1 MPLLPDS
8 HGQHIEDGRTVGC
21 GAQADER
28 CGARHA
34 ALLRGGLRAELRRR
48 NPLVAR
54 DCRETGRDDG
64 FARFLYRQQVREL
77 RIIALWIAEPECTT
91 AADFPFWAAGIIN
104 SEVAEQAAHA
114 LLSQIDDID
123 ALLAEWCASENALLA
138 YAALLA
144 ASRSVRASVGA
155 LTEGVR
161 SAVGRFPDNR
171 IVAQGATAALA
182 SVAGEYRERV
192 LLLLDGLDDTPTAR
206 LVCDEMSWRMAE

>member
-1 MPLLPDS
+1 MDNTS
-8 HGQHIEDGRTVGC
+8 RMV
-21 GAQADER
+21 
-28 CGARHA
+28 
-34 ALLRGGLRAELRRR
+34 ALLGAVRKQMNGAVLDTLRYYGADYGLNYGVAIHSLRET
-48 NPLVAR
+48 A
-54 DCRETGRDDG
+54 RETGRDDG

-77 RIIALWIAEPECTT
+77 RIIALWIAEPDCTT

-123 ALLAEWCASENALLA
+123 ALLAGWCASENALLA

-155 LTEGVR
+155 VTEGVR

-182 SVAGEYRERV
+182 SVAGEHRERV

>member
-1 MPLLPDS
+1 MDNTS
-8 HGQHIEDGRTVGC
+8 RMV
-21 GAQADER
+21 
-28 CGARHA
+28 
-34 ALLRGGLRAELRRR
+34 ALLGAVRKQMNGAVLDTLRYYGADYGLNYGVAIHSLRET
-48 NPLVAR
+48 A
-54 DCRETGRDDG
+54 RETGRDDG

-77 RIIALWIAEPECTT
+77 RIIALWIAEPDCTT

-123 ALLAEWCASENALLA
+123 ALLAGWCASENALLA

-155 LTEGVR
+155 VTEGVR
-161 SAVGRFPDNR
+161 SAVGHFPDNR

-182 SVAGEYRERV
+182 SVAGEHRERV

-206 LVCDEMSWRMAE
+206 LVRDEMSWRMAE

>member
-1 MPLLPDS
+1 MDDTS
-8 HGQHIEDGRTVGC
+8 RMV
-21 GAQADER
+21 
-28 CGARHA
+28 
-34 ALLRGGLRAELRRR
+34 ALLGAVRKQMNGAVLDTLRYYGSDYGLNYGVAIHSLREI
-48 NPLVAR
+48 V
-54 DCRETGRDDG
+54 RETGRDDG

-77 RIIALWIAEPECTT
+77 RIVALWIAEPSRTT

-123 ALLAEWCASENALLA
+123 ALLAEWCASDNALLA

-144 ASRSVRASVGA
+144 ASRSERVSVGA

-161 SAVGRFPDNR
+161 SSVGRFPDNR

-182 SVAGEYRERV
+182 SVAGEHRDRV
-192 LLLLDGLDDTPTAR
+192 LLLLDGLCDSPTAR
-206 LVCDEMSWRMAE
+206 LVRDEISWRMAE

>member
-1 MPLLPDS
+1 MDNTS
-8 HGQHIEDGRTVGC
+8 RMV
-21 GAQADER
+21 
-28 CGARHA
+28 
-34 ALLRGGLRAELRRR
+34 ALLGAVRKQMNGAVLDTLRYYGADYGLNYGVAIHSLRET
-48 NPLVAR
+48 A
-54 DCRETGRDDG
+54 RETGRDDG

-77 RIIALWIAEPECTT
+77 RIIALWIAEPDCTT

-155 LTEGVR
+155 VTEGVR
-161 SAVGRFPDNR
+161 SAVGHFPDNR
-171 IVAQGATAALA
+171 IIALGATAALA
-182 SVAGEYRERV
+182 SVAGEHRERV

-206 LVCDEMSWRMAE
+206 LVRDEMSWRMAE

>member
-1 MPLLPDS
+1 MDNTS
-8 HGQHIEDGRTVGC
+8 RMV
-21 GAQADER
+21 
-28 CGARHA
+28 
-34 ALLRGGLRAELRRR
+34 ALLGAVRKQMNGAVLDTLRYYGADYGLNYGVAIHSLRET
-48 NPLVAR
+48 A
-54 DCRETGRDDG
+54 RETGRDDG

>member
-1 MPLLPDS
+1 MDNTS
-8 HGQHIEDGRTVGC
+8 RMV
-21 GAQADER
+21 
-28 CGARHA
+28 
-34 ALLRGGLRAELRRR
+34 ALLGAVRKQMNGAVLDTLRYYGADYGLNYGVAIHSLRET
-48 NPLVAR
+48 A
-54 DCRETGRDDG
+54 RETGRDDG

-77 RIIALWIAEPECTT
+77 RIIALWIAEPDCTT

-123 ALLAEWCASENALLA
+123 ALLAGWCASENALLA

-155 LTEGVR
+155 VTEGVR

-171 IVAQGATAALA
+171 IVAQGAIAALA
-182 SVAGEYRERV
+182 SVAGEHRERV

-206 LVCDEMSWRMAE
+206 LVRDEMSWRMAE

>member
-1 MPLLPDS
+1 MDDTS
-8 HGQHIEDGRTVGC
+8 RMV
-21 GAQADER
+21 
-28 CGARHA
+28 
-34 ALLRGGLRAELRRR
+34 ALLGAVRKQMNGAVLDTRRYYGSDYGLNYGVAIHSLRET
-48 NPLVAR
+48 A
-54 DCRETGRDDG
+54 RETGRDDG

-77 RIIALWIAEPECTT
+77 RIVALWIAEPERTT

-155 LTEGVR
+155 VTEGVR

-182 SVAGEYRERV
+182 SVAGEHRDRV
-192 LLLLDGLDDTPTAR
+192 LLLLDGLCDSPTAR
-206 LVCDEMSWRMAE
+206 LVRDEMSWRMAE

>member
-1 MPLLPDS
+1 MDDTS
-8 HGQHIEDGRTVGC
+8 RMV
-21 GAQADER
+21 
-28 CGARHA
+28 
-34 ALLRGGLRAELRRR
+34 ALLGAVRKQMNGAVLDTLRYYGADYGLNYGVAIHSLREI
-48 NPLVAR
+48 V
-54 DCRETGRDDG
+54 RETGRDDG

-77 RIIALWIAEPECTT
+77 RIVALWIAEPSRTT

-123 ALLAEWCASENALLA
+123 ALLAEWCASDNALLA

-144 ASRSVRASVGA
+144 ASRSERVSVGA

-161 SAVGRFPDNR
+161 SSVGRFPDNR

-182 SVAGEYRERV
+182 SVAGEHRDRV
-192 LLLLDGLDDTPTAR
+192 LLLLDGLCDSPTAR
-206 LVCDEMSWRMAE
+206 LVRDEMSWRMAE

>member
-1 MPLLPDS
+1 M
-8 HGQHIEDGRTVGC
+8 V
-21 GAQADER
+21 
-28 CGARHA
+28 
-34 ALLRGGLRAELRRR
+34 ALLGAVRKQMNGAVLDTLRYYGADYGLNYGVAIHSLRET
-48 NPLVAR
+48 A
-54 DCRETGRDDG
+54 RETGRDDG

-77 RIIALWIAEPECTT
+77 RIIALWIAEPDCTT

-123 ALLAEWCASENALLA
+123 ALLAGWCASENALLA

-155 LTEGVR
+155 VTEGVR

-182 SVAGEYRERV
+182 SVAGEHRERV

-206 LVCDEMSWRMAE
+206 LVRDEMSWRMAE

>member
-1 MPLLPDS
+1 MDNTS
-8 HGQHIEDGRTVGC
+8 RMV
-21 GAQADER
+21 
-28 CGARHA
+28 
-34 ALLRGGLRAELRRR
+34 ALLGAVRKQMNGAVLDTLRYYGADYGLNYGVAIHSLRET
-48 NPLVAR
+48 A
-54 DCRETGRDDG
+54 RETGMDDG

-77 RIIALWIAEPECTT
+77 RIIALWIAEPCRTT

-114 LLSQIDDID
+114 LFSQIDDID
-123 ALLAEWCASENALLA
+123 ALLAGWCASENALLA

-155 LTEGVR
+155 VTEGVR

-171 IVAQGATAALA
+171 IVAQGAIAALA
-182 SVAGEYRERV
+182 SVASEHRERV

-206 LVCDEMSWRMAE
+206 LVRDEMSWRMAE